1 MLGFKKLIMHF
12 FHSLFIS
19 FGTDKEYL
27 FSDQTVNPPNPPP
40 PNISFFILYT
50 LLYSFPLVLTWRICL
65 AIKAVNP
72 SPTPP
77 PPPPHISFVT
87 DKEYLFSNQ
96 SLFGWQSF
104 PSISWSWWMIKQYY
118 SKGKLD
124 DGHSW
129 DVNG

>member
-12 FHSLFIS
+12 FHSLYIS

-27 FSDQTVNPPNPPP
+27 FSDQTVNPPTPPL

-65 AIKAVNP
+65 AIKAVDP

-77 PPPPHISFVT
+77 PPPPT
-87 DKEYLFSNQ
+87 
-96 SLFGWQSF
+96 F
-104 PSISWSWWMIKQYY
+104 PLLLTRSICLAIKACLAGNHFLQYH
-118 SKGKLD
+118 GLD
-124 DGHSW
+124 E
-129 DVNG
+129 

>member
-27 FSDQTVNPPNPPP
+27 FSDQTVNPPNPPL

-65 AIKAVNP
+65 AIKAVDP

-77 PPPPHISFVT
+77 PT
-87 DKEYLFSNQ
+87 
-96 SLFGWQSF
+96 F
-104 PSISWSWWMIKQYY
+104 PLLLTRSICLAIKACLA
-118 SKGKLD
+118 GNHFLNIMVLMND
-124 DGHSW
+124 
-129 DVNG
+129 